1 MSGELARRLVPD
13 DLWQL
18 LEPLIPLPRTRPQGG
33 GRSRADNRA
42 VFSAIAF
49 VLTSNCPW
57 RALPPVFGV
66 KPPTVHRRFGEW
78 AALGLWQRLYEKSVA
93 CYGEGPEVD
102 WTRALAESV
111 ESRTRVES
119 DQRPVRHESV
129 AAVEIDGTGQ
139 PGPAAVTLPDRRAT
153 I

>member
-1 MSGELARRLVPD
+1 MPGELARRLVPD

-102 WTRALAESV
+102 
-111 ESRTRVES
+111 
-119 DQRPVRHESV
+119 
-129 AAVEIDGTGQ
+129 
-139 PGPAAVTLPDRRAT
+139 GPARWLNRSSPAPGSSPISALSGTNQSPLLRSMAPDSLVRRR
-153 I
+153 